1 MSSNQRVN
9 LQPRPNVKQI
19 NYLSKTF
26 GDFRQNLIEFAKSY
40 YPNTYS
46 DFNETSPGMM
56 FIEMASYLGDVL
68 SFYIDNQFKE
78 NLLAYAEQTENVV
91 TIAQFLGYKPKLV
104 SPATVTAKL
113 YQLAPALLSN
123 GVYVPDPK
131 YLVKVGANSRFSTA
145 GQNVIQFRLL
155 EDVDFSDI
163 TAENYIIN
171 SFSGGNPSTFIITK
185 EATLIAATE
194 KTATFTFGSP
204 EAFTSV
210 ILPDEQIVGV
220 ASVVDSDGNTWYEV
234 DYLAQDVVLDEL
246 GVTTNGEIG
255 NLPSSKLRLRKVP
268 RRFVTRINRDLRTEL
283 LFGSGTDNTAETDT
297 LLDSRQIATSQYGNT
312 IKNILGNT
320 ALNNV
325 NFLNSNAY
333 GVAPANI
340 TLTVTY
346 LVGGGVETN
355 TPSNTI
361 ATVGNL
367 ITLNDT
373 TGYSQAEQLAFNA
386 AVQSMTVNN
395 DLPATGG
402 GAGESIDEIRENALG
417 FFNAQNRVVTADDYT
432 IRAYSLPSKFG
443 RVSKAYAVRD
453 EQINRILATNDI
465 TYVNNPV
472 RPNAINLYTLGYDS
486 NGSLSTLNT
495 ITKENLGRYLE
506 QYRLLTDDVNI
517 LDAFIINIG
526 VQFDITVFRNYNLND
541 VLTRSIGTVQEFF
554 NLEKWN
560 IGQPIILADLTYA
573 IGLVDGVQTV
583 RDVRIFNKYQFKDGA
598 NYQNY
603 RYSIADATIDGVI
616 YPSLD
621 PSIFELKYPQTDII
635 GTASQ

>member
-583 RDVRIFNKYQFKDGA
+583 RDVRIFNKYQFRDGA

>member
-163 TAENYIIN
+163 TADNYIIN
-171 SFSGGNPSTFIITK
+171 SFSGGNPATFIVTK
-185 EATLIAATE
+185 EAKLIAATE
-194 KTATFTFGSP
+194 KSATFTFGSP

-210 ILPDEQIVGV
+210 VLPDEQIVGV

-234 DYLAQDVVLDEL
+234 DYLAQDIVLDEL

-386 AVQSMTVNN
+386 AVQSMTINN

-472 RPNAINLYTLGYDS
+472 RPNAINLYTLGYDK
-486 NGSLSTLNT
+486 NGSLATLNT

-526 VQFDITVFRNYNLND
+526 VQLDITVFRNYNLND

-554 NLEKWN
+554 SLEKWN

-583 RDVRIFNKYQFKDGA
+583 RDVRIFNKYQFKDGV